1 MKTKE
6 QLKKEINALRQNICW
21 VHGDDLL
28 KGIAEPSFGIP
39 SGYDSEVQKEFPF
52 HGLFVDLGCLAV
64 PSDKIQGQA
73 TNICSTCQKKAI
85 VFLDRIEDEEEE

>member
-28 KGIAEPSFGIP
+28 KGIAEPSYGIP

-52 HGLFVDLGCLAV
+52 HGLFVDLGCLAAT
-64 PSDKIQGQA
+64 SDQIKGQV
-73 TNICSTCQKKAI
+73 TNVCPTCKKKALI
-85 VFLDRIEDEEEE
+85 YLEAVESE

>member
-52 HGLFVDLGCLAV
+52 HGLFVDLGCLADT
-64 PSDKIQGQA
+64 SDQTKGQV
-73 TNICSTCQKKAI
+73 TNVCPTCKKKALI
-85 VFLDRIEDEEEE
+85 YLEAVEGE